1 MAEKYLYGASVQGI
15 QDFIFKT
22 DKLTEIVGA
31 SELVEQ
37 ICTTLFLQVSGLTE
51 SNEAILQ
58 IAAGNV
64 KCEFT
69 DEAKLALVVRNFP
82 VKVQQMAPGITI
94 SQAVVP
100 VEGEDYLQKLEEKLK
115 IQRNKIAKPLEIG
128 FMGLERDRRTG
139 EIAFKTREKQNGKL
153 EVISESTAKKREVIQ
168 AEKERKKEASKENL
182 FKKLSG
188 LDVRNEEIAFNIED
202 ISASGKNSWIAVIH
216 ADGNGLGQILQKHGK
231 EISTNGKNR
240 AFSMAIEDATKKAVQ
255 KAFEEIIKKD
265 KDSWDSS
272 KKFRYP
278 IRPVVLGGDDLTV
291 IIRADL
297 ALEFTTLFL
306 EKFEETSKTAFK
318 TLGMNGLNNL
328 TACAGIAFVKKS
340 YPLHYALHLAEEL
353 CSDAKK
359 KVKKDLT
366 KNELPKSAL
375 AFHKVQDSFVED
387 LDSLKRRT
395 LKSKVWNFYHG
406 PYLLDEI
413 KSIQNKLSILNDEA
427 TKGDK
432 KTKAVGKLRQIV
444 SESYKDK
451 STTKFMLSRMEEINT
466 TFYNNLDLDKELTKA
481 SDNDDQKSTSP
492 LLDLITLHGFNYGDK
507 NN

>member
-22 DKLTEIVGA
+22 DKLAEIVGA

-69 DEAKLALVVRNFP
+69 DEAKLAFVVRNFP

-128 FMGLERDRRTG
+128 FMGLERDRKNG
-139 EIAFKTREKQNGKL
+139 EISYNENHQ
-153 EVISESTAKKREVIQ
+153 SESTALKLKAIKPDN
-168 AEKERKKEASKENL
+168 EKDGNNDSKETL
-182 FKKLSG
+182 FQKIAGKSIKN
-188 LDVRNEEIAFNIED
+188 REIAFD
-202 ISASGKNSWIAVIH
+202 ISEITKSGKNSWIAVIH
-216 ADGNGLGQILQKHGK
+216 ADGNGLGQILQGKGK
-231 EISTNGKNR
+231 EISEKGKNR
-240 AFSMAIEDATKKAVQ
+240 DFSKAIEDATKKAVQ
-255 KAFEEIIKKD
+255 SVFKSVIEDTKNTWNKEG
-265 KDSWDSS
+265 
-272 KKFRYP
+272 KFRYP
-278 IRPVVLGGDDLTV
+278 IRPVILGGDDLTV

-297 ALEFTTLFL
+297 ALEFTTKFL
-306 EKFEETSKTAFK
+306 EKFEETSKTEFK
-318 TLGMNGLNNL
+318 TLGINGLNHL

-395 LKSKVWNFYHG
+395 LNSKVWNFYHG

-466 TFYNNLDLDKELTKA
+466 TFYNDLELDKELTKV
-481 SDNDDQKSTSP
+481 SENDDKKSTSP

>member
-22 DKLTEIVGA
+22 DKLAEIVGA

-37 ICTTLFLQVSGLTE
+37 ICTTKFLQIAGI
-51 SNEAILQ
+51 NKNDEALLQ

-69 DEAKLALVVRNFP
+69 DEAKLAYVVRNFP
-82 VKVQQMAPGITI
+82 LEVQKMAPGITI
-94 SQAVVP
+94 SQAVVL
-100 VEGEDYLQKLEEKLK
+100 VDGEDYLRKLEEKLK
-115 IQRNKIAKPLEIG
+115 IQRNKIATPLEIG

-139 EIAFKTREKQNGKL
+139 EIAYKTIKKQNGKL
-153 EVISESTAKKREVIQ
+153 EIISESTEKKRGVIQ
-168 AEKERKKEASKENL
+168 ADNERCKESSKENL
-182 FKKLSG
+182 FKKLSE

-216 ADGNGLGQILQKHGK
+216 ADGNGLGQILAGIGK
-231 EISTNGKNR
+231 EISKNKQNR
-240 AFSMAIEDATKKAVQ
+240 AFSKAIEDATKKAVQ
-255 KAFEEIIKKD
+255 SVFKSVIE
-265 KDSWDSS
+265 DSKNSWNNEG
-272 KKFRYP
+272 KYRYP
-278 IRPVVLGGDDLTV
+278 IRPVILGGDDLTV

-297 ALEFTTLFL
+297 ALEFTSQFL
-306 EKFEETSKTAFK
+306 EKFEETSKTEFK
-318 TLGMNGLNNL
+318 SLGINGLNHL
-328 TACAGIAFVKKS
+328 TACAGIAYIKKS
-340 YPLHYALHLAEEL
+340 YPLHYALYLAEEL

-387 LDSLKRRT
+387 LDSLKGRT
-395 LKSKVWNFYHG
+395 LNSEVWDFYNG

-413 KSIQNKLSILNDEA
+413 KTLKDKLSIIIEEA
-427 TKGDK
+427 IKGDK

-451 STTKFMLSRMEEINT
+451 STTKFMLSRMKEINT
-466 TFYNNLDLDKELTKA
+466 TFYNNLELDKELTKV
-481 SDNDDQKSTSP
+481 SENDNQKSKSR

>member
-22 DKLTEIVGA
+22 DKLAEIVGA

-51 SNEAILQ
+51 SDQAILQ

-69 DEAKLALVVRNFP
+69 DEAKLAYVVRNFP
-82 VKVQQMAPGITI
+82 LEVQKMAPGITI
-94 SQAVVP
+94 NQAVVP
-100 VEGEDYLQKLEEKLK
+100 VEGEDNLQKLEEKLK
-115 IQRNKIAKPLEIG
+115 IQRNKIATPLEIG

-139 EIAFKTREKQNGKL
+139 EIAYKTIKKQNGKL
-153 EVISESTAKKREVIQ
+153 EIISESTEKKRAVIQ
-168 AEKERKKEASKENL
+168 ADKERCKESSKENL
-182 FKKLSG
+182 FKKLSE
-188 LDVRNEEIAFNIED
+188 LDIRNEEIAFHIED

-216 ADGNGLGQILQKHGK
+216 ADGNGLGQILQGKGK
-231 EISTNGKNR
+231 EISEKGKNR
-240 AFSMAIEDATKKAVQ
+240 DFSKAIEDATKKAVQ
-255 KAFEEIIKKD
+255 SVFKSVIEDTKNTWNKEG
-265 KDSWDSS
+265 
-272 KKFRYP
+272 KFRYP
-278 IRPVVLGGDDLTV
+278 IRPVIFGGDDLTV

-297 ALEFTTLFL
+297 ALEFTRLFL
-306 EKFEETSKTAFK
+306 EKFEETSKTEFK
-318 TLGMNGLNNL
+318 SLGINGLNHL

-353 CSDAKK
+353 CIDAKK

-387 LDSLKRRT
+387 LDSLKGRT
-395 LKSKVWNFYHG
+395 LNSKVWNFYHG

-413 KSIQNKLSILNDEA
+413 KSIQKMLSILNDES
-427 TKGDK
+427 KRGDK
-432 KTKAVGKLRQIV
+432 KTKAIGKLRQIV

-451 STTKFMLSRMEEINT
+451 STTIFMLSRMKEINT
-466 TFYNNLDLDKELTKA
+466 TFYTDLELDKELTKA